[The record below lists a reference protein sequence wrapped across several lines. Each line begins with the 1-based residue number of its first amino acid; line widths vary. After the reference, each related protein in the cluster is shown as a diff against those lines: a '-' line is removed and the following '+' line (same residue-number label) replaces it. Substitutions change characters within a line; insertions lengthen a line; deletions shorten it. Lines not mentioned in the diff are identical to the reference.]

1 MFFSAQLVTH
11 AVHRVQEICFTR
23 TKRIYKIAQ
32 VHGNEIEVNL
42 LSTCMEVFYSISARL
57 STPLELL
64 TVIFLTIILYKAVQ
78 LKLLKDI
85 NSTAVC
91 P

>member
-1 MFFSAQLVTH
+1 MFCSTQLVTH

-64 TVIFLTIILYKAVQ
+64 TVIFFNYYTLQSSAIKTFERY
-78 LKLLKDI
+78 
-85 NSTAVC
+85 
-91 P
+91 

>member
-1 MFFSAQLVTH
+1 MFFSAQLVTR

-64 TVIFLTIILYKAVQ
+64 TVVFFNYYTSQSSAIKTFERY
-78 LKLLKDI
+78 
-85 NSTAVC
+85 
-91 P
+91 

>member
-1 MFFSAQLVTH
+1 MFFSAQLVTR

>member
-1 MFFSAQLVTH
+1 MFFSAQLVTR

-57 STPLELL
+57 STPFELL
-64 TVIFLTIILYKAVQ
+64 TVIFFFNYYTLQSSAIKTFERY
-78 LKLLKDI
+78 
-85 NSTAVC
+85 
-91 P
+91 

>member
-1 MFFSAQLVTH
+1 MFFSAQLVTR

-32 VHGNEIEVNL
+32 VHGNEVRVWKYFTAFLHDFL
-42 LSTCMEVFYSISARL
+42 LHLNYLQLF
-57 STPLELL
+57 
-64 TVIFLTIILYKAVQ
+64 FLTIILYKAVQ

-85 NSTAVC
+85 NSSAVC